1 MAKERADFMLAGY
14 PRSVSPGDARRDAKH
29 GPGSPAAGPLLEYL
43 LCFAAWLAGSLMLVV
58 PIVGAAQ
65 DLRYTSHQHW
75 STEEGLPQSSVHAI
89 AQTPDGFLWIATED
103 GLARFDGF
111 NFKVFDGRTLPSP
124 DICCLKVQGED
135 LLVGTAEGSV
145 REHAGSFTSDPA
157 HPLAGDALQR
167 EPAPNAGWSWSA
179 DGVSHVG
186 AGGKERGWRVGN
198 NLHGRVQVVLVD
210 RAGLAWVGMK
220 NGLVVLNPDDG
231 SVTSVPAL
239 EGNPVLSLFED
250 AEGNHWIGTETT
262 GLHVLRSAKFRA
274 VPGLADLPVTSVVEA
289 TDGAVWVGTRDD
301 GLRRVRAGRV
311 DQPVATAK
319 LSSAVILCLAPAAGG
334 AVWVGT
340 PDGLNYV
347 SATGAV
353 RLITSADGLPDD
365 YIRSVATSSDGT
377 AWIGTQHGLAHL
389 TAGKVDKLLTAAD
402 GLAGDMVGALLIIP
416 EGLLAGTSGGLSL
429 VGLDGQVSN
438 FDGKDQL
445 GRRIVAAMARG
456 EDGKLWVA
464 TKHDDR
470 RSAGAATDVS
480 VHPPGTI
487 AGHTMVEVGSD
498 QTLPWGANRTV
509 LGMTP
514 DRSGRLWFRLDRGI
528 WLADAARTMEHA
540 EGFGTA
546 DGLPTDEV
554 VAGQSSAGWLAANG
568 EMWFPTRRGVAVV
581 DTAHIAPSSTYP
593 PVVVERFLVDEAEVG
608 DGIEIPFGHQR
619 LTFEFAGLSFT
630 APSSV
635 RYRYQLA
642 GFDKAWTD
650 GGSRR
655 TATYT
660 NLAPGHYVFEVQAMT
675 GGGVWSRTGARIHFR
690 IVPPYYRSWWF
701 VLLMIGLLGL
711 LLATAWLLRLR
722 RIRQQFEAVLAER
735 NRMAREI
742 HDTLTQDFVGTS
754 LQLDIVSQMLKRG
767 KVEAALEQVVRTRR
781 LVTEGLD
788 EARQSIWEL
797 RATNAEDSLPTRM
810 TRLVQREAF
819 SSLAARLH
827 VGGAY
832 RALPPAVEREVLRIT
847 QEALS
852 NTLKHAAATQTNVNL
867 HYSDEALLLSIED
880 NGAGFVMDEAAQKAG
895 HFGLIGMRERASVVD
910 GEIGIKSSP
919 GAGTTVTLRIPIGSE
934 A

>member
-1 MAKERADFMLAGY
+1 MLAV
-14 PRSVSPGDARRDAKH
+14 PI
-29 GPGSPAAGPLLEYL
+29 
-43 LCFAAWLAGSLMLVV
+43 AGS
-58 PIVGAAQ
+58 AQ
-65 DLRYTSHQHW
+65 DLRYISHQHW

-111 NFKVFDGRTLPSP
+111 NFKVFDRRALPSP

-135 LLVGTAEGSV
+135 LLVGTAEGTV
-145 REHAGSFTSDPA
+145 REHAGSFTSTPGRLPA
-157 HPLAGDALQR
+157 GEAAEGESAR
-167 EPAPNAGWSWSA
+167 RAGWSWSA
-179 DGVSHVG
+179 NQVTHPGN
-186 AGGKERGWRVGN
+186 GGKERGWTVGKD
-198 NLHGRVQVVLVD
+198 LHGRVQMVLVD

-220 NGLVVLNPDDG
+220 NGLAVLNPQDG
-231 SVTSVPAL
+231 SVTEVPAL
-239 EGNPVLSLFED
+239 EGNSVLSLFED
-250 AEGNHWIGTETT
+250 AEGNHWVGTETT
-262 GLHVLRSAKFRA
+262 GLHILRRAKFRA
-274 VPGLADLPVTSVVEA
+274 VSGLRDLAVTSVVEA

-319 LSSAVILCLAPAAGG
+319 LASAVILCLAPAAGG

-347 SATGAV
+347 SAAGAV
-353 RLITSADGLPDD
+353 RLMTSADGLPGD
-365 YIRSVATSSDGT
+365 YIRSVATSGDGT
-377 AWIGTQHGLAHL
+377 VWVGTQHGLAHL
-389 TAGKVDKLLTAAD
+389 SAGRVDKLLTSAD
-402 GLAGDMVGALLIIP
+402 GLAGDMVGALLMIP

-429 VGLDGQVSN
+429 VGLDGHVSSP
-438 FDGKDQL
+438 DGKDQL
-445 GRRIVAAMARG
+445 GRRIVAAMAQDLKGR
-456 EDGKLWVA
+456 LWVA

-470 RSAGAATDVS
+470 PRPGTATDANL
-480 VHPPGTI
+480 HAPGAI
-487 AGHTMVEVGSD
+487 AGHTIVEVGGVG
-498 QTLPWGANRTV
+498 TLPWGANRAV
-509 LGMTP
+509 LGITP
-514 DRSGRLWFRLDRGI
+514 DRAGRLWFRLDRGI

-554 VAGQSSAGWLAANG
+554 VAGQSSAGWLAGNG

-581 DTAHIAPSSTYP
+581 DTTHMAPSSTSP
-593 PVVVERFLVDEAEVG
+593 PVVIERFLIDEVEVE

-619 LTFEFAGLSFT
+619 LTFEFAGLSFA

-650 GGSRR
+650 GGGRR

-675 GGGVWSRTGARIHFR
+675 GEGGWSRTGARIHFR
-690 IVPPYYRSWWF
+690 IVPPYYRRWWF
-701 VLLMIGLLGL
+701 ILLMIGLLAVL
-711 LLATAWLLRLR
+711 IATAWLLRLR

-754 LQLDIVSQMLKRG
+754 LQLDLVSQMLKRG

-819 SSLAARLH
+819 CSLAARLH

-832 RALPPAVEREVLRIT
+832 RALPAAVEREVLRIT

-852 NTLKHAAATQTNVNL
+852 NTLKHAAATQTNVKL

-880 NGAGFVMDEAAQKAG
+880 NGAGFVMDEAARKAG

-910 GEIGIKSSP
+910 GEIGIESSP
-919 GAGTTVTLRIPIGSE
+919 GAGTIVTLRVPIG
-934 A
+934 AKA